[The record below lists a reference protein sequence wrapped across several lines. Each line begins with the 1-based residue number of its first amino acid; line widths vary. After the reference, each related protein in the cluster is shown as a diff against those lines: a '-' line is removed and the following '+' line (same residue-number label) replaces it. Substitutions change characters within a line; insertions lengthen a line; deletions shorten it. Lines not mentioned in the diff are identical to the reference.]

1 MTESPRSLS
10 TSASLPV
17 LDLAEL
23 RDRAGGDEELVMELL
38 GDFLTRATEVT
49 LITDA
54 AQVGDYVKTS
64 KLAHRT
70 KGSLLAL
77 GAKAAARAASD
88 VEHQSAMLRD
98 GGPSEAITAQLAASL
113 ATLASRFDE
122 ACKAMRDAQSGAT
135 AVTPSLSSGWR

>member
-1 MTESPRSLS
+1 MTESASSLS
-10 TSASLPV
+10 TI

-49 LITDA
+49 LIADA
-54 AQVGDYVKTS
+54 ANAGDYTKTS

-98 GGPSEAITAQLAASL
+98 GEPSSTMSAQLAASL
-113 ATLASRFDE
+113 ATLAARFDE
-122 ACKAMRDAQSGAT
+122 ACTAMRDAQT
-135 AVTPSLSSGWR
+135 AAPASVSSGWR

>member
-1 MTESPRSLS
+1 
-10 TSASLPV
+10 
-17 LDLAEL
+17 
-23 RDRAGGDEELVMELL
+23 MELL

-54 AQVGDYVKTS
+54 ANAGDFVKTS

-98 GGPSEAITAQLAASL
+98 GGPSEAVSAQLVTSL
-113 ATLASRFDE
+113 ATLAARFDE
-122 ACKAMRDAQSGAT
+122 ACEAMRDAQNGASV
-135 AVTPSLSSGWR
+135 VTRSLSSGWR